1 MKSIILCYYNKNTE
15 EFMKEIYLP
24 LTYSINAAEIFL
36 NIFNLRLKIDDIE
49 QILPNY
55 TIEVWDSNKKKGTLT
70 FQNYQFQIQAN
81 TPFGTLVANSNL
93 PRRMRIPDDEVN
105 ESLDTWD
112 HIVKFSIK
120 SQNESCE
127 MNGEVRLVCNDDTEY
142 GSSCSCHSTFAL
154 TKKSNETQQDEKIE
168 MCFLRNGSTFS
179 CYYQTPNHREKIL
192 VSPLTFS
199 TLFMEHDKWD
209 YNSREYASVFE
220 DGTNHSKLITLQIKD
235 EGGNNTFWNR
245 QSFDRDPSQ
254 KKKENTIQKGQ
265 LMQAI
270 DPNYLN
276 AIERFRKYLQ
286 VDNVSLLDNLISV
299 SLDSYSDNE
308 IQALMGTTRRKIAYH
323 ESAPTL
329 NNFYYSVKDS
339 KVAGQEHPKI
349 LTLKNNL

>member
-81 TPFGTLVANSNL
+81 TPFGTLVENSNL

-254 KKKENTIQKGQ
+254 KKKKIRFKKG
-265 LMQAI
+265 
-270 DPNYLN
+270 
-276 AIERFRKYLQ
+276 
-286 VDNVSLLDNLISV
+286 S
-299 SLDSYSDNE
+299 
-308 IQALMGTTRRKIAYH
+308 
-323 ESAPTL
+323 
-329 NNFYYSVKDS
+329 
-339 KVAGQEHPKI
+339 
-349 LTLKNNL
+349 

>member
-1 MKSIILCYYNKNTE
+1 
-15 EFMKEIYLP
+15 MKEIYLP

-199 TLFMEHDKWD
+199 TLFMEHDKWVRMQSEKRAMRLA
-209 YNSREYASVFE
+209 YLFVMLYSLFMTSLPRIALEYKTTLDELGISLQLVGCIIAFNLLHWLVKKCRKFLVRRIGSSTV
-220 DGTNHSKLITLQIKD
+220 NALITYTYCCVATALIV
-235 EGGNNTFWNR
+235 GN
-245 QSFDRDPSQ
+245 D
-254 KKKENTIQKGQ
+254 
-265 LMQAI
+265 I
-270 DPNYLN
+270 DWAKLFK
-276 AIERFRKYLQ
+276 AF
-286 VDNVSLLDNLISV
+286 
-299 SLDSYSDNE
+299 
-308 IQALMGTTRRKIAYH
+308 
-323 ESAPTL
+323 
-329 NNFYYSVKDS
+329 
-339 KVAGQEHPKI
+339 
-349 LTLKNNL
+349 